1 MSEESSKK
9 DTDKTL
15 WTDLLNIGVEVGKNL
30 VISPVEKA
38 KPVTNIIID
47 KSTTILAEYNP
58 LKKEDT
64 NPQENVEQEKISIWD
79 RVKDG
84 VKSKIPS
91 IDDLVKIKEITIEVS
106 IKLLENVLKNLT
118 PVELDFRDSVNK
130 KAIVI
135 SESEINRY
143 IREQL
148 KGTKEIENLVV
159 KIFDSE
165 LVEISFEAKRFFTKA
180 KIHQKMSIREFKIN
194 KDVGIVKIKMLGDVH
209 VEGQNLISK
218 ITLTLVSSILNKI
231 FKASLFNILEENKI
245 FIDKN
250 NLITIDL
257 KETFLKDF
265 YEIKVLDS
273 IGVNK
278 NTSMSDYIL
287 KILKSPNLS
296 GIALQAITLAGTKIL
311 ENKRLIDFFEVSNL
325 KTEHGKVII
334 GFGVNIPKIF

>member
-9 DTDKTL
+9 DKADSLFT
-15 WTDLLNIGVEVGKNL
+15 
-30 VISPVEKA
+30 KA
-38 KPVTNIIID
+38 KVLANTTLEASKNRTTKIIE
-47 KSTTILAEYNP
+47 KSTTLLSYHNP
-58 LKKEDT
+58 LDKKED
-64 NPQENVEQEKISIWD
+64 NSLQEDIEQEKGSIWD
-79 RVKDG
+79 K

-91 IDDLVKIKEITIEVS
+91 TNDLVKTKEITIDAS
-106 IKLLENVLKNLT
+106 IKLLENVLKKLT

-148 KGTKEIENLVV
+148 KDTKEIDNLEI
-159 KIFDSE
+159 KIFDSNI
-165 LVEISFEAKRFFTKA
+165 VEISFEAKRFFAKA
-180 KIHQKMSIREFKIN
+180 KVQQKMNIKEFKIN
-194 KDVGIVKIKMLGDVH
+194 KDVGVVKIEMLGDVLL
-209 VEGQNLISK
+209 EGKNLVSK
-218 ITLTLVSSILNKI
+218 ITLTLVSSILKRI
-231 FKASLFNILEENKI
+231 FKASLVNVLEENKI
-245 FIDKN
+245 LIDKN

-287 KILKSPNLS
+287 KILKRPNLS

-311 ENKRLIDFFEVSNL
+311 ENKRLIDFFEVSDL